1 MKTQLMVALALLG
14 LGACSSRKDKAEE
27 RDTRLEKSQ
36 AINNSTAVGMDK
48 DGKVMVQTKVFLAE
62 SLRSLEKEVYA
73 TENDV
78 YGNEKYGTRGTQGVL
93 KDCEKK
99 LADPRI
105 GGTGK
110 LRPFAS
116 SDRVTEQEEDLKFV
130 IDENGNLVGVTEEK
144 LRDRIERFRGYKK
157 VLSSRK
163 AEIATEIDICEQ
175 KHREMLIAHGLSPED
190 GEGKGEW
197 VTGPQGYKVW
207 RAKKR
212 ETSNPETLSK
222 RKFKRETTEEETDE
236 SSEE

>member
-1 MKTQLMVALALLG
+1 MVALTLLG
-14 LGACSSRKDKAEE
+14 LGACASKHKAEE

-36 AINNSTAVGMDK
+36 AVSGNTSVGLDK

-62 SLRSLEKEVYA
+62 SLRGLEKEVYS
-73 TENDV
+73 TENDL

-93 KDCEKK
+93 RDCEKK

-110 LRPFAS
+110 LNPSRNS
-116 SDRVTEQEEDLKFV
+116 ERVTESEEELKFV

-157 VLSSRK
+157 ILASRK
-163 AEIATEIDICEQ
+163 AEIASEIEICEQ
-175 KHREMLIAHGLSPED
+175 KHREALIANGLSPED
-190 GEGKGEW
+190 GDGKGEW

-212 ETSNPETLSK
+212 ESSNPEELSK
-222 RKFKRETTEEETDE
+222 RKFRRETDE
-236 SSEE
+236 GGDEE

>member
-1 MKTQLMVALALLG
+1 MKTKILVALTLLG
-14 LGACSSRKDKAEE
+14 LVACSSKHKAEE
-27 RDTRLEKSQ
+27 KDTRLEKSQ
-36 AINNSTAVGMDK
+36 AINNNTNLGLR
-48 DGKVMVQTKVFLAE
+48 DGNVTVQTKVFLAE
-62 SLRSLEKEVYA
+62 SLRGLEKEVYGM
-73 TENDV
+73 ENDV
-78 YGNEKYGTRGTQGVL
+78 YGNEKFGTRGTQGVL

-110 LRPFAS
+110 LKPFQA
-116 SDRVTEQEEDLKFV
+116 SDRVTDLEEELKFV

-157 VLSSRK
+157 VLSARK
-163 AEIATEIDICEQ
+163 AEINTEIDICEQ
-175 KHREMLIAHGLSPED
+175 KHREALIAHGLSPED

-197 VTGPQGYKVW
+197 VTGPQGYRVW

-222 RKFKRETTEEETDE
+222 RKFKRESDE
-236 SSEE
+236 SNEEAASEE